1 MSIPRLTANAAYATP
16 VRRAIVRPET
26 PRLPMRHYT
35 NLWLRADG
43 GIEEREQM
51 ARRCRCLTRRIPP
64 LRAAR

>member
-1 MSIPRLTANAAYATP
+1 

-35 NLWLRADG
+35 NLWLGPDG